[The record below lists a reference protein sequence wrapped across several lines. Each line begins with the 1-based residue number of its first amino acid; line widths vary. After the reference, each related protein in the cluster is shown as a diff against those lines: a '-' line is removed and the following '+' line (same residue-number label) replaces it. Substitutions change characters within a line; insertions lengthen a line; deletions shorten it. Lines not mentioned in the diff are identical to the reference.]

1 MALGIE
7 GRCRYNQAAS
17 LDFES
22 PLGQVLNEG
31 RCAYFEGD
39 YTPHEI
45 NRSDSG
51 DSRFGGS
58 AAG

>member
-1 MALGIE
+1 MSVQSSGKHKFRIAV
-7 GRCRYNQAAS
+7 RP
-17 LDFES
+17 F
-22 PLGQVLNEG
+22 LNKDIP
-31 RCAYFEGD
+31 RPIFEGD